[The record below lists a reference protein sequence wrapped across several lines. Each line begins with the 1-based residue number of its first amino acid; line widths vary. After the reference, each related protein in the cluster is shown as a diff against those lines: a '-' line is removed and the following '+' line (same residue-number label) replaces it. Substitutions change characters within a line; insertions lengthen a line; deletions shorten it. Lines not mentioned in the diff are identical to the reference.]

1 MRELTP
7 HRKHGCKNKMHASTS
22 GSIAATNSS
31 GYTAVNSEDTDPEL
45 TYQSS
50 LIPQSYESGSHV
62 KPYQYHNSPNAT
74 TQNRIWNTRSNSTNS
89 SGLTSSPS
97 MMNGMISSPRGD
109 NQGIHLPSFMNNSI
123 FDSSNSRQST
133 PGGGSH
139 NQFSNVDYSHI
150 NAMKPPI
157 KETSANSQSYMN
169 YSQIVPG
176 QMMAS
181 YQRKKQVS
189 INPAT
194 PSYSS
199 SMISVSSF
207 DNRSLSSDAKG
218 NSENY
223 VDKVP
228 KPSFTGTPSFDSSDS
243 ETIEMLKSELL
254 FKNQVNDSLKNKLKY
269 LSIEEE
275 PSFPEDESRL
285 GEQMILPKNYMQ
297 LFKDLVRTLNE
308 RTQELKDT
316 KSKIEAIVVGAVM
329 TKDNSVEYYE
339 AFDAQDI
346 AHRITNKLSVLQSEN
361 EALLNMVSYS
371 NKQSLLIE
379 MGLLKNEN
387 KILRDRLGK
396 EEVGKS

>member
-1 MRELTP
+1 
-7 HRKHGCKNKMHASTS
+7 
-22 GSIAATNSS
+22 
-31 GYTAVNSEDTDPEL
+31 
-45 TYQSS
+45 
-50 LIPQSYESGSHV
+50 
-62 KPYQYHNSPNAT
+62 
-74 TQNRIWNTRSNSTNS
+74 
-89 SGLTSSPS
+89 
-97 MMNGMISSPRGD
+97 
-109 NQGIHLPSFMNNSI
+109 
-123 FDSSNSRQST
+123 
-133 PGGGSH
+133 
-139 NQFSNVDYSHI
+139 
-150 NAMKPPI
+150 
-157 KETSANSQSYMN
+157 
-169 YSQIVPG
+169 
-176 QMMAS
+176 
-181 YQRKKQVS
+181 
-189 INPAT
+189 
-194 PSYSS
+194 
-199 SMISVSSF
+199 
-207 DNRSLSSDAKG
+207 
-218 NSENY
+218 
-223 VDKVP
+223 
-228 KPSFTGTPSFDSSDS
+228 
-243 ETIEMLKSELL
+243 MLKSELL
-254 FKNQVNDSLKNKLKY
+254 FKDQVNDSLKNKLKY

-329 TKDNSVEYYE
+329 TKDNLVEYYE